1 MFAPGWRPK
10 TFTYLSNFRPVLC
23 LPSKEYSIAVRFS
36 PVKYKL
42 RHWPAVEKKQEGSV
56 DGSGGASSKG
66 KPWEENKTLFA
77 LPYRMVYAVAT
88 LNSVVLYDTQQEE
101 AFARV
106 SQIHYIGLTDLTWYV
121 KILSALQRGRKK
133 IFHKI
138 PRGAPKRCFTSRT

>member
-1 MFAPGWRPK
+1 M
-10 TFTYLSNFRPVLC
+10 LC

-56 DGSGGASSKG
+56 DGSGGASSKR

-88 LNSVVLYDTQQEE
+88 SNSVVLYDTQQEE
-101 AFARV
+101 PFARI
-106 SQIHYIGLTDLTWYV
+106 SQIHYIGLTDLTWYL
-121 KILSALQRGRKK
+121 KMRSYQECFAASEKRYFPNDLEYIIL
-133 IFHKI
+133 
-138 PRGAPKRCFTSRT
+138 P